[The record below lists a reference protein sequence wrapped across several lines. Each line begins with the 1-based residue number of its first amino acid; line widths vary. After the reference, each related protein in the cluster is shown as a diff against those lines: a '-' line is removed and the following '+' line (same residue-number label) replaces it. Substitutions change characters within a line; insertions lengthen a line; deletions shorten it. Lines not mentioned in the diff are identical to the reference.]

1 MVSPR
6 IGFTAIVLLLGA
18 AVANAQIPAEPQVT
32 LGADLKVL
40 RFDWEPIPGATF
52 YRLWVN
58 AAGKGF
64 RTVGDRMAASVTH
77 AEVSI
82 AAHLHDWRRTRYVV
96 TACNAAGCNGSAAL
110 DPGPHVL
117 EAIGYLKAS
126 NTNPVDAF
134 GATVALSDDGYT
146 LAVTAAGEDSNASG
160 VNGNQANNS
169 SADSGAVYVFR
180 RRGNAWHQEAYLK
193 ASTNQPQQ
201 NFGISGRAGLALSAD
216 GSLLVAGAPGENA
229 NGFENVGAVYI
240 YRRIQN
246 AWSLMTRLDSP
257 QPQRFDGFGTLP
269 EISDDGRTLK
279 VNSIQPSNPEGPE
292 YRTHTYL
299 RSGDA
304 WQRFATL
311 APFCRGDQCL
321 ITRMSGDGQTLV
333 SYCVTSPTEVRL
345 VTMKRAANTWVHV
358 SDLPIDFVVPQD
370 AMALNPDG
378 TVMALAEFGVTN
390 TVGVYHWIGGNWVRV
405 QGFLPP
411 ADSDTFGFELALSND
426 ARLVVVGD
434 FEARQLGAGVTVFPM
449 SGTEEQGAVYIFV
462 HTAGGSWELRNVVKS
477 PNPGLNDQFGISIS
491 MSATGRTLAV
501 GASGEDSSAT
511 GIDGNRTHEDA
522 PEAGAA
528 YLY

>member
-96 TACNAAGCNGSAAL
+96 TACNAAGCNGLPRSIRGDQRRRPDAQGEL
-110 DPGPHVL
+110 DP
-117 EAIGYLKAS
+117 
-126 NTNPVDAF
+126 
-134 GATVALSDDGYT
+134 AL
-146 LAVTAAGEDSNASG
+146 
-160 VNGNQANNS
+160 
-169 SADSGAVYVFR
+169 
-180 RRGNAWHQEAYLK
+180 
-193 ASTNQPQQ
+193 
-201 NFGISGRAGLALSAD
+201 
-216 GSLLVAGAPGENA
+216 
-229 NGFENVGAVYI
+229 
-240 YRRIQN
+240 
-246 AWSLMTRLDSP
+246 
-257 QPQRFDGFGTLP
+257 
-269 EISDDGRTLK
+269 
-279 VNSIQPSNPEGPE
+279 NPEGPE